1 MFRNVLVAIDGSQS
15 AMTALEEAIELARG
29 EGARLT
35 LMSVA
40 APPRWTF
47 VGPPAAPYPTQL
59 DLERAAREVV
69 ERAEA
74 LVPPDVCVSTIVGS
88 GSPAAAIV
96 ARAIE
101 GGHDLVVVGSHG
113 RGRLASLVLGSVS
126 RAVLARSPVP
136 VLVAQPTK
144 PAVPVSPV
152 RAVPRDVARER
163 PVGAATQ
170 AEPQPGGAV
179 VFLWLVAAL
188 LVELH
193 AILLLADRMYAP

>member
-1 MFRNVLVAIDGSQS
+1 MRVNV
-15 AMTALEEAIELARG
+15 
-29 EGARLT
+29 
-35 LMSVA
+35 
-40 APPRWTF
+40 
-47 VGPPAAPYPTQL
+47 
-59 DLERAAREVV
+59 AREVV

-152 RAVPRDVARER
+152 SPVRAVPRDVARER